1 MSLKIIFMGTP
12 NFSIP
17 ILESL
22 LNSKHKIL
30 CVYTQSPKK
39 KNRGQKENY
48 TPVHEFAIK
57 KKIGIRFPEI
67 LDTDEEINF
76 IKKNKPDIVIVVA
89 YGKIIPAKFLN
100 IENVKFINVHA
111 SLLPKWRGA
120 APIQRSI
127 MNSEKE
133 TGISIMKITP
143 KLDAGPYMLQ
153 EKIPI
158 EKEDDYE
165 SLSNKLSNLGSK
177 LIIKSLDFI
186 EKGDFKFTE
195 QDNLIAT
202 YAKKIDKT
210 ESKIEWGKP
219 ADNILAK
226 VKGLSPSPGA
236 WFLHKNNRLKI
247 IKAEKISKNGKI
259 GEILS
264 DDFIIGCGSGA
275 IKIIAIQKEGKK
287 ILNISSFLSGY
298 KIKKGEFVN

>member
-57 KKIGIRFPEI
+57 RKIGVRFPEI
-67 LDTDEEINF
+67 LDTDEELNF

-100 IENVKFINVHA
+100 IENVKFINIHA

-133 TGISIMKITP
+133 TGISIMKMTP
-143 KLDAGPYMLQ
+143 ELDAGPYMLQ

-210 ESKIEWGKP
+210 ESKIEWSKP

-226 VKGLSPSPGA
+226 VKGLSPFPGA

-264 DDFIIGCGSGA
+264 DDFVIGCGSGA

-287 ILNISSFLSGY
+287 ILNTSSFLSGY

>member
-17 ILESL
+17 ILDSL

-30 CVYTQSPKK
+30 CIYTQSPKK

-57 KKIGIRFPEI
+57 KKIGIRFPET

-76 IKKNKPDIVIVVA
+76 IKKNKPDVVIVVA

-143 KLDAGPYMLQ
+143 ELDAGPYMLQ

-158 EKEDDYE
+158 EKKDDYE

-264 DDFIIGCGSGA
+264 DDFVIGCGSGA

-287 ILNISSFLSGY
+287 ILNINSFLSGY

>member
-57 KKIGIRFPEI
+57 RKIGIRFPEI

-100 IENVKFINVHA
+100 IENVKFINIHA

-133 TGISIMKITP
+133 TGISIMKMTP
-143 KLDAGPYMLQ
+143 ELDAGPYMLQ

-210 ESKIEWGKP
+210 ESKIEWSKP

-226 VKGLSPSPGA
+226 VKGLSPFPGA

-264 DDFIIGCGSGA
+264 DDFVIGCGSGA

-287 ILNISSFLSGY
+287 ILNTSSFLSGY

>member
-30 CVYTQSPKK
+30 CIYTQSPKK

-57 KKIGIRFPEI
+57 KKIGIRFPET

-76 IKKNKPDIVIVVA
+76 IKKNKPDVVIVVA

-100 IENVKFINVHA
+100 IENVKFINIHA

-133 TGISIMKITP
+133 TGISIMKMTSE
-143 KLDAGPYMLQ
+143 LDAGPYMLQ

-210 ESKIEWGKP
+210 ESKIEWSKS

-226 VKGLSPSPGA
+226 VKGLSPFPGA

-264 DDFIIGCGSGA
+264 DDFVIGCGSGA

-287 ILNISSFLSGY
+287 ILNINSFLSGY

>member
-30 CVYTQSPKK
+30 FVYTQSPKK

-57 KKIGIRFPEI
+57 KKISIRFPET

-143 KLDAGPYMLQ
+143 ELDAGPYMLQ

-165 SLSNKLSNLGSK
+165 SLSNKLSILGSK
-177 LIIKSLDFI
+177 LILKSLDFI

-247 IKAEKISKNGKI
+247 IKAEKINKNGKI

-264 DDFIIGCGSGA
+264 DDFVIGCGSEA

-287 ILNISSFLSGY
+287 VLNISSFLSGY

>member
-57 KKIGIRFPEI
+57 RKIGIRFPEI
-67 LDTDEEINF
+67 LDTDEELNF

-100 IENVKFINVHA
+100 IENVKFINIHA

-133 TGISIMKITP
+133 TGISIMKMTP
-143 KLDAGPYMLQ
+143 ELDAGPYMLQ

-210 ESKIEWGKP
+210 ESKIEWSKP

-226 VKGLSPSPGA
+226 VKGLSPFPGA

-264 DDFIIGCGSGA
+264 DDFVIGCGSGA

-287 ILNISSFLSGY
+287 ILNTSSFLSGY

>member
-1 MSLKIIFMGTP
+1 MYT
-12 NFSIP
+12 
-17 ILESL
+17 
-22 LNSKHKIL
+22 LNL
-30 CVYTQSPKK
+30 QKK

-57 KKIGIRFPEI
+57 RKIGIRFPEI
-67 LDTDEEINF
+67 LDTDEELNF

-100 IENVKFINVHA
+100 IENVKFINIHA

-133 TGISIMKITP
+133 TGISIMKMTP
-143 KLDAGPYMLQ
+143 ELDAGPYMLQ

-210 ESKIEWGKP
+210 ESKIEWSKS

-226 VKGLSPSPGA
+226 VKGLSPFPGA

-247 IKAEKISKNGKI
+247 IKAEKINKNGKI

-264 DDFIIGCGSGA
+264 DDFVIGCGSEA

-287 ILNISSFLSGY
+287 VLNISSFLSGY

>member
-17 ILESL
+17 ILDSL

-30 CVYTQSPKK
+30 CIYTQSPKK

-57 KKIGIRFPEI
+57 KKIGIRFPET

-76 IKKNKPDIVIVVA
+76 IKKNKPDVVIVVA

-133 TGISIMKITP
+133 TGISIMKMTSE
-143 KLDAGPYMLQ
+143 LDAGPYMLQ

-202 YAKKIDKT
+202 YAKKIGKT

-264 DDFIIGCGSGA
+264 DDFVIGCGSGA

-287 ILNISSFLSGY
+287 ILKTSSFLSGY

>member
-30 CVYTQSPKK
+30 CIYTQSPKK

-57 KKIGIRFPEI
+57 KKIGIRFPET

-76 IKKNKPDIVIVVA
+76 IKKNKPDVVIVVA

-143 KLDAGPYMLQ
+143 ELDAGPYMLQ

-158 EKEDDYE
+158 EKKDDYE

-247 IKAEKISKNGKI
+247 IKAEKINKNGKI

-264 DDFIIGCGSGA
+264 DDFVIGCGSEA

-287 ILNISSFLSGY
+287 VLNISSFLSGY

>member
-57 KKIGIRFPEI
+57 KKIGIRFPET

-76 IKKNKPDIVIVVA
+76 IKKNKPDVVIVVA

-143 KLDAGPYMLQ
+143 ELDAGPYMLQ

-210 ESKIEWGKP
+210 ESKIEWSKS

-226 VKGLSPSPGA
+226 LKGLSPFPGA

-247 IKAEKISKNGKI
+247 IKAEKINKNGKI

-264 DDFIIGCGSGA
+264 DDFVIGCGSEA

-287 ILNISSFLSGY
+287 VLNISSFLSGY

>member
-30 CVYTQSPKK
+30 CIYTQSPKK

-57 KKIGIRFPEI
+57 KKIDIRFPET
-67 LDTDEEINF
+67 LDTDEEIDF
-76 IKKNKPDIVIVVA
+76 IKKNKPDVVIVVA
-89 YGKIIPAKFLN
+89 YGKIIPTKFLN

-133 TGISIMKITP
+133 TGISIMKIIP
-143 KLDAGPYMLQ
+143 ELDAGPYMFQ

-158 EKEDDYE
+158 EKEDDYG

-226 VKGLSPSPGA
+226 VKGLSPFPGA
-236 WFLHKNNRLKI
+236 WFIHKNNRLKI

>member
-1 MSLKIIFMGTP
+1 MS
-12 NFSIP
+12 S
-17 ILESL
+17 LE
-22 LNSKHKIL
+22 
-30 CVYTQSPKK
+30 
-39 KNRGQKENY
+39 
-48 TPVHEFAIK
+48 
-57 KKIGIRFPEI
+57 
-67 LDTDEEINF
+67 
-76 IKKNKPDIVIVVA
+76 NKPDIVIVVA

-100 IENVKFINVHA
+100 IENVKFINIHA

-210 ESKIEWGKP
+210 ESKIEWSKS

-226 VKGLSPSPGA
+226 VKGLSPFPGA

-264 DDFIIGCGSGA
+264 DDFVIGCGSGA

-287 ILNISSFLSGY
+287 ILKTSSFLSGY

>member
-17 ILESL
+17 ILDSL

-30 CVYTQSPKK
+30 CIYTQSPKK

-48 TPVHEFAIK
+48 TPVHEFAKK

-143 KLDAGPYMLQ
+143 ELDAGPYMLQ

-158 EKEDDYE
+158 EKKDDYE

-226 VKGLSPSPGA
+226 VKGLSPFPGA

-264 DDFIIGCGSGA
+264 DDFVIGCGSEA

-287 ILNISSFLSGY
+287 VLNISSFLSGY